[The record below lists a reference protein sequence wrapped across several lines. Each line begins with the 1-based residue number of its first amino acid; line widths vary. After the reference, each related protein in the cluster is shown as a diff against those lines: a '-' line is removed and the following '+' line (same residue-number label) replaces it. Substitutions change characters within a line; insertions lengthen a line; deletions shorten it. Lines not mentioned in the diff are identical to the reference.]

1 MRRVSLGA
9 VFLALALSMLAWKAT
24 AASTP
29 LTQLFY
35 ERRWKEFDQALAG
48 KARWTP
54 KEASLAANAAW
65 LRQDREGAVRI
76 LARYRKNLP
85 PAILPYA
92 DLLQALGLERTGR
105 AEEAGKLA
113 RSLWNS
119 NLPGEIRYYVAY
131 LNARL
136 AAPQEKG
143 HWSREMLKHAGV
155 DSGRKA
161 QALSQVLSTSRA
173 REKDALELLE
183 IQPLDSRGLAFLER
197 LGKSRSKAAHEAL
210 GVASALSGKH
220 AEAIAFFEVA
230 AQSATGAELLA
241 AKGRFWLALSLYRGG
256 RKEEAV
262 PLWEGLARD
271 GASYSVSSARRLAS
285 ASSSGVGSARLALE
299 RLAQGNGPVAEAAL
313 FSLAKFDRE
322 NQASKWEKDLFLR
335 FPESVSVSRYLWELG
350 WLHWK
355 AGKPGEAYAEW
366 EKALSAVPEGIER
379 ARLLFWLSRCARKS
393 GNENLARNWEAK
405 LASQEP
411 LSVYA
416 WRVFPQGPPGLSISG
431 RRTWGKGTDPLESWG
446 FAIYAKLRLEA
457 KGDGESL
464 ARAAWLAAWNGDFA
478 DSVRLAARS
487 SSLLSRAET
496 FSPEFLSLTHPRA
509 YPAEVRQSA
518 GKSGVDAALVWA
530 VMKQESAFDPGA
542 VSSAGAVGLMQL
554 MPATA
559 RDEAE
564 RLGLGAADS
573 WSPATN
579 IQLGAAHLGRH
590 LKAFAQ
596 VEKALAAYNAGGG
609 SVRRW
614 TENGN
619 GIIEEWVEDIPYP
632 ETNDYVRKVMG
643 NLFVYNALEGRKSM
657 LP

>member
-1 MRRVSLGA
+1 MKKAFQGA
-9 VFLALALSMLAWKAT
+9 VLLVLVLSMLAGKAS

-29 LTQLFY
+29 LAQLFY
-35 ERRWKEFDQALAG
+35 ERRWKEFDQALA
-48 KARWTP
+48 ARVKWTP

-85 PAILPYA
+85 STVLPYA
-92 DLLQALGLERTGR
+92 DLLRALGLERTGR
-105 AEEAGKLA
+105 VEEAGKLA
-113 RSLWNS
+113 KSLWNS

-136 AAPQEKG
+136 VAPKEKG
-143 HWSREMLKHAGV
+143 HWAREMLKHAGS

-161 QALSQVLSTSRA
+161 QALSQVLSTSQA
-173 REKDALELLE
+173 QEKDALELLE
-183 IQPLDSRGLAFLER
+183 IQPLDSRGVTYLER

-210 GVASALSGKH
+210 GVASALSGKP
-220 AEAIAFFEVA
+220 AEAIALFEMA
-230 AQSATGAELLA
+230 AQSAKGAGSLT
-241 AKGRFWLALSLYRGG
+241 AKGRFWLALSLYRGE
-256 RKEEAV
+256 RREEAV

-271 GASYSVSSARRLAS
+271 GASYSVSSVRRLAS
-285 ASSSGVGSARLALE
+285 ASASGVSTARLALE
-299 RLAQGNGPVAEAAL
+299 RLAKGNGPVAEAAL
-313 FSLAKFDRE
+313 FSLARSDRE
-322 NQASKWEKDLFLR
+322 KPASEWEKDLFLR
-335 FPESVSVSRYLWELG
+335 FPDSISASRHRWELG
-350 WLHWK
+350 WFHWK
-355 AGKPGEAYAEW
+355 TGKLGEAYAEW
-366 EKALSAVPEGIER
+366 EKALPAAPEGLER

-393 GNENLARNWEAK
+393 GDEKLARSWEAK
-405 LASQEP
+405 LGSQEP

-416 WRVFPQGPPGLSISG
+416 WRVFPKGPPGLSILG

-457 KGDGESL
+457 KGHGEGL

-478 DSVRLAARS
+478 ESVRLAARS

-496 FSPEFLSLTHPRA
+496 LSPEFLSLTHPRA
-509 YPAEVRQSA
+509 YSAEVRQSA
-518 GKSGVDAALVWA
+518 GKSGVDPTLVWA

-542 VSSAGAVGLMQL
+542 ISSAGAMGLMQL

-579 IQLGAAHLGRH
+579 ILLGSAHLGRH
-590 LKAFAQ
+590 MKAFAQ

-614 TENGN
+614 NEDG
-619 GIIEEWVEDIPYP
+619 GALIEEWVEEIPYP

-643 NLFVYNALEGRKSM
+643 NLFVYNALEGRISSV
-657 LP
+657 P

>member
-1 MRRVSLGA
+1 MRRVFLGA
-9 VFLALALSMLAWKAT
+9 VFLVLAFSMLAREAT

-29 LTQLFY
+29 LTQLYY

-48 KARWTP
+48 KAKWTP

-85 PAILPYA
+85 QTILPYA
-92 DLLQALGLERTGR
+92 DLLRALGLERTGR
-105 AEEAGKLA
+105 AEEAGRLA

-143 HWSREMLKHAGV
+143 HWAREMLKHAGM

-161 QALSQVLSTSRA
+161 QALSQVLSTSQA
-173 REKDALELLE
+173 QEKDALELLE

-197 LGKSRSKAAHEAL
+197 LGKSPSKAAHEAL

-220 AEAIAFFEVA
+220 AEAIAFFEKA
-230 AQSATGAELLA
+230 AQSATGAELLTP
-241 AKGRFWLALSLYRGG
+241 KGRFWLALSLFRGG

-285 ASSSGVGSARLALE
+285 ASSSGVGSAGLALE
-299 RLAQGNGPVAEAAL
+299 RLAQGNGAVAEAAL

-335 FPESVSVSRYLWELG
+335 FPDSVSVSRYLWELG

-355 AGKPGEAYAEW
+355 AGKTGEAYAEW
-366 EKALSAVPEGIER
+366 EKALPAVPEGLER
-379 ARLLFWLSRCARKS
+379 ARLFFWLSRCARKS

-446 FAIYAKLRLEA
+446 FAVYAKLRLEA
-457 KGDGESL
+457 KGNGESL
-464 ARAAWLAAWNGDFA
+464 ARAAWLAAWNGDYA
-478 DSVRLAARS
+478 ESVRLASRS
-487 SSLLSRAET
+487 ASLLSRAET
-496 FSPEFLSLTHPRA
+496 LSPEFLSLTHPSA

-518 GKSGVDAALVWA
+518 GKSGVDPALVWA

-542 VSSAGAVGLMQL
+542 VSSAGAMGLMQL

-579 IQLGAAHLGRH
+579 ILLGATHLGRH

-614 TENGN
+614 SENGSD
-619 GIIEEWVEDIPYP
+619 IIEEWVEDIPYP

-643 NLFVYNALEGRKSM
+643 NLFVYNALEGRKSL

>member
-1 MRRVSLGA
+1 MRIAFQRA
-9 VFLALALSMLAWKAT
+9 VLLVFALAMLAGNAS

-29 LTQLFY
+29 LTRLFY
-35 ERRWKEFDQALAG
+35 ERRWKEFDQALAA
-48 KARWTP
+48 KVKWTP
-54 KEASLAANAAW
+54 REASLAANAAW

-85 PAILPYA
+85 STILPYA
-92 DLLQALGLERTGR
+92 DLLRALGLERTGR
-105 AEEAGKLA
+105 AEEAGRLA
-113 RSLWNS
+113 KSLWNS

-136 AAPQEKG
+136 VAPQEKG
-143 HWSREMLKHAGV
+143 HWAREMLKHAGG

-161 QALSQVLSTSRA
+161 QALSQVLSTSQA
-173 REKDALELLE
+173 QEKDALELLE

-197 LGKSRSKAAHEAL
+197 SGKSRSKEAHEAL
-210 GVASALSGKH
+210 GVASVLSGKP
-220 AEAIAFFEVA
+220 AEAISLFEMA
-230 AQSATGAELLA
+230 AQSAKGAVSLT

-285 ASSSGVGSARLALE
+285 ASSSGVSTARLALE
-299 RLAQGNGPVAEAAL
+299 RIAKGNGPVAEAAL
-313 FSLAKFDRE
+313 FSLARTDRE
-322 NQASKWEKDLFLR
+322 TPASEWEKDLFLR
-335 FPESVSVSRYLWELG
+335 FPDGVYASRHRWETG
-350 WLHWK
+350 WSRWK
-355 AGKPGEAYAEW
+355 TGKLEEACAEW
-366 EKALSAVPEGIER
+366 EKALSAVPEGLER

-393 GNENLARNWEAK
+393 GNEKLARSWEAK

-416 WRVFPQGPPGLSISG
+416 WRVFPKGPPGLSISG

-457 KGDGESL
+457 KGHGESL

-478 DSVRLAARS
+478 ESVRLAARS
-487 SSLLSRAET
+487 GSLLSRVET
-496 FSPEFLSLTHPRA
+496 LSPEFLSLTHPRA
-509 YPAEVRQSA
+509 YSAEVRQSA
-518 GKSGVDAALVWA
+518 GKSGVDPTLVWA

-542 VSSAGAVGLMQL
+542 VSSAGAMGLMQL

-579 IQLGAAHLGRH
+579 ILLGAAHLGRH
-590 LKAFAQ
+590 LKALVQ

-614 TENGN
+614 NESGG
-619 GIIEEWVEDIPYP
+619 GIIEEWIEEIPYP
-632 ETNDYVRKVMG
+632 ETNEYVKKVMG
-643 NLFVYNALEGRKSM
+643 NLFVYNALEGRTSSA
-657 LP
+657 P

>member
-1 MRRVSLGA
+1 MRRVFMGA

-48 KARWTP
+48 KAKWTP

-76 LARYRKNLP
+76 LVRYRKNLP
-85 PAILPYA
+85 PTILPYA
-92 DLLQALGLERTGR
+92 DLLRALGLERTGR

-143 HWSREMLKHAGV
+143 HWAREMLKHAGV

-161 QALSQVLSTSRA
+161 QALSQVLSTARA
-173 REKDALELLE
+173 QEKDALELLD
-183 IQPLDSRGLAFLER
+183 IQPLDARGLTFLER

-220 AEAIAFFEVA
+220 AEAIAFFEMA
-230 AQSATGAELLA
+230 AQSATGAELLT

-299 RLAQGNGPVAEAAL
+299 RLAQGNGQVAEAAL

-335 FPESVSVSRYLWELG
+335 FPDSVSVSRYLWELG
-350 WLHWK
+350 WFHWK

-366 EKALSAVPEGIER
+366 EKALSAVPEGLER
-379 ARLLFWLSRCARKS
+379 ARLFFWLSRCARKS
-393 GNENLARNWEAK
+393 GNENLARTWEAK

-446 FAIYAKLRLEA
+446 FTIYAKLRLEA
-457 KGDGESL
+457 KGHGESL

-478 DSVRLAARS
+478 ESVRLAARS
-487 SSLLSRAET
+487 SSLLSRVET
-496 FSPEFLSLTHPRA
+496 LSPEFLSLTHPRA

-518 GKSGVDAALVWA
+518 GKSDVDPALVWA

-542 VSSAGAVGLMQL
+542 VSSAGAMGLMQL

-579 IQLGAAHLGRH
+579 ILLGAAHLGRH
-590 LKAFAQ
+590 LKAFTQ

-614 TENGN
+614 SENGS